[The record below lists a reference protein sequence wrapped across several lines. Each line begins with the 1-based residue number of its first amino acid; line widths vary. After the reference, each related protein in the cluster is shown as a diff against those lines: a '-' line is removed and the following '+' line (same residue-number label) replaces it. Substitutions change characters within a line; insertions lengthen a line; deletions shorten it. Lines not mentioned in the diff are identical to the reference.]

1 MDPCSVFSGSELG
14 IRYHPENRNYNRI
27 TIRGFSLKINR
38 DTTQRREI
46 SFHRPINWN
55 RCTRTVNG
63 LEEKVSSF
71 FDSRGDVLSQ
81 PFFEIR
87 VNRIQD
93 SPRPWRLG
101 EYKTKRETV
110 ASLKRESDCFD
121 RFQDERTNY
130 LKAWNCLSERKASP
144 EGEFMGFTPPTGG
157 TKRNTAGRATP
168 FRKIILA
175 RIRLSNYRTRR
186 ITPYSTL
193 CSRIIH
199 PVTQRSR
206 PCNCFHR
213 FLTPRISD
221 SPTTGNIFHHG
232 IVKREMDRWWSSR
245 KIEESLQGRIESRE
259 TRVHPAIEEKTLR

>member
-1 MDPCSVFSGSELG
+1 
-14 IRYHPENRNYNRI
+14 
-27 TIRGFSLKINR
+27 
-38 DTTQRREI
+38 
-46 SFHRPINWN
+46 
-55 RCTRTVNG
+55 
-63 LEEKVSSF
+63 
-71 FDSRGDVLSQ
+71 
-81 PFFEIR
+81 
-87 VNRIQD
+87 
-93 SPRPWRLG
+93 
-101 EYKTKRETV
+101 
-110 ASLKRESDCFD
+110 
-121 RFQDERTNY
+121 
-130 LKAWNCLSERKASP
+130 
-144 EGEFMGFTPPTGG
+144 MGFTPPTGG

-232 IVKREMDRWWSSR
+232 IVKREMDRWWSNR
-245 KIEESLQGRIESRE
+245 KIEESLQGRIERNTCLSRDRRKAWKDVKWLVSYIGNKGKAALSNDSTAFVSTLFQRE
-259 TRVHPAIEEKTLR
+259 RSEIYREREANARMAKNTRGCKEIHPSFNQSSKRTFWRRALRFFSIRSNRNLCESKGRLDILESSSFRECISVGESFGRRV